1 MATYASLPY
10 GLTDLIIEPLD
21 DTFTPL
27 VGQGVKLLNG
37 QTMDVT
43 INEDQTDEEGYGVVV
58 GTVYSAVSA
67 DVTLHAAG
75 TDLDALAKVTGG
87 TVVSSGSSP
96 NVVQTLDLGVVGQAR
111 PYCRVTGKA
120 LGNNG
125 GDAWK
130 RINAVRFGLPGGG
143 FDHKAFNETDIS
155 GRAIAPTAGPA
166 SGKLMTNL
174 HHQTATALTP
184 A

>member
-1 MATYASLPY
+1 MATHASLPY
-10 GLTDLIIEPLD
+10 GLTDLVIEPLD
-21 DTFTPL
+21 ANFDPL
-27 VGQGVKLLNG
+27 AGQGVKMLNG

-67 DVTLHAAG
+67 DVNLHSAG
-75 TDLDALAKVTGG
+75 TDLDALAKITGG
-87 TVVSSGSSP
+87 TVVSTGSAP

-125 GDAWK
+125 GDAWL
-130 RINAVRFGLPGGG
+130 RVNAVRFGLPGGG
-143 FDHKAFNETDIS
+143 FDHKAFNETDIT
-155 GRAIAPTAGPA
+155 GRAIAPPSGTAN
-166 SGKLMTNL
+166 GKLITRV